1 MGVIIAVLRGDGTE
15 PEVREE
21 CIMSM
26 MRGAREGRQSL
37 TRDVGSGSSLEVD
50 DLDFWMKDIISLMV
64 GNVKEE
70 SEDGGGGVG
79 KRQYLQSKEEQGG
92 DNC

>member
-37 TRDVGSGSSLEVD
+37 TRDVGSGSSLQVD
-50 DLDFWMKDIISLMV
+50 DLDF
-64 GNVKEE
+64 
-70 SEDGGGGVG
+70 
-79 KRQYLQSKEEQGG
+79 
-92 DNC
+92 